1 MQSFFFWTTVLGSY
15 ALLSIFIRHLSRGNI
30 MNMSIQLLMAGLL
43 LPCLYTLFTHIPDF
57 SHITSPQSLIS
68 DTWFKEFYLVNFILI
83 LGFIIADIADCKLET
98 KSIKIAIPSFG
109 IPMLAGFVIGYGYFN
124 NIRQSIAMGLIFSI
138 TAVPVLYLYLKELN
152 WPIVRMRILMQA
164 AIIMD
169 MIAWSIFSCLQGN
182 AHPFKLIVVIILG
195 LVPLI
200 TTRIVNKKNNLFHTF
215 LYFLL
220 LVVLENLH
228 FNSILFAMIFILTL
242 HYCQRGINLDFKQNE
257 WFIRYQN
264 YICIPLII
272 SYGMIQID
280 YSHLAATWKWFAIFI
295 ITPIIAKT
303 LGNLIGLKWQE
314 ESQGN
319 HITSWSENIL
329 LGTRGL
335 TEIVFLNIMLKEN
348 LINSELYLY
357 LMLMSLVAT
366 LLPGL
371 IRKTIK

>member
-1 MQSFFFWTTVLGSY
+1 MQSFIFWITVLGSY
-15 ALLSIFIRHLSRGNI
+15 ALLSIFIRYLSRGNI
-30 MNMSIQLLMAGLL
+30 MNMSIQLVMAGLL
-43 LPCLYTLFTHIPDF
+43 LPCLYTVFTHIPDF

-68 DTWFKEFYLVNFILI
+68 DTWFKEFYLGNFILI

-98 KSIKIAIPSFG
+98 RSVKIAIPSFG
-109 IPMLAGFVIGYGYFN
+109 IPMLTGLVVGYCYFN

-152 WPIVRMRILMQA
+152 WSLERMRVLMQA

-169 MIAWSIFSCLQGN
+169 MCAWSVFSCLQGSS
-182 AHPFKLIVVIILG
+182 HPFKLIMVIILG
-195 LVPLI
+195 LMPLI
-200 TTRIVNKKNNLFHTF
+200 TTRIVDKKNTVFHTV

-220 LVVLENLH
+220 LLVLENLH
-228 FNSILFAMIFILTL
+228 FNSMLFAMIFILTL
-242 HYCQRGINLDFKQNE
+242 RFCKQGITLDFKQNE

-280 YSHLAATWKWFAIFI
+280 YSHLTANWKWLVIFI
-295 ITPIIAKT
+295 ISPIIAKT

-314 ESQGN
+314 ESRGN
-319 HITSWSENIL
+319 PIKIWSENIL

-357 LMLMSLVAT
+357 LMLMSLLAT

-371 IRKTIK
+371 IRKNI